1 MFSFLSPFPFLGF
14 HAPPNPPSG
23 WDDCGGRSSCVWGN
37 GFRSRAEPALVGG
50 PVWHAGGSGG
60 RREKF
65 PGTDPVGSIP
75 RIDGSCLAAFRPSR
89 LGSGDQPLEPNQCG
103 WMGAGAL
110 AGKEPSIWRPSV
122 AGKSTFPCGRS
133 RLEIRPKRGTGSSG
147 MDDFR
152 PLPKQS
158 VRIPSARS
166 LGSLFANRTLPRSA
180 PSQLDC
186 RGAMGFK
193 TTNGGSRYFS
203 GWKGRFGLAV
213 LPTLGGRTL
222 DRMLLGAAWALGGF
236 GGLELAAQT
245 RQACIDPVA
254 VAARWADQNAPVT
267 DEAHDSVLD
276 VLLHWSKSPLD
287 LNALPVAAWVDLPF
301 LTLEQGVS
309 LSDYRSR
316 GGPLLDWIELDLV
329 DRMDSCAVWGL
340 KHFTTLESR
349 RLGPTRA
356 VATPAAEWLST
367 GPALQW
373 DWRISKAWGHQSLP
387 LTAPWKGQM
396 GWGVFRLAWLQST
409 SSPLALHFQKRIP
422 QWQISATLSGSFTA
436 PHGTFRTQWTPIS
449 GSRWT
454 LENRRSFLPTTGSI
468 QWSLGWELYLPGRA
482 QTAFYVRKKRAPWE
496 TPKWDGSARWQKT
509 QGLSIWRAQ
518 WNWTSDS
525 GWRAAAS
532 VQRAGTALRWS
543 QSGSWNQTG
552 RSELLEATL
561 RWSDRF
567 GNWTLGAAWV
577 YAWPDRPTLYGSRPY
592 GSQPWVLSAS
602 WNRTWKAW
610 RFQVRTS
617 ADPGGL
623 SAKLGIR
630 YAPTWTWKFSQKS
643 G

>member
-1 MFSFLSPFPFLGF
+1 VARKPPFAF
-14 HAPPNPPSG
+14 G
-23 WDDCGGRSSCVWGN
+23 WRDV
-37 GFRSRAEPALVGG
+37 
-50 PVWHAGGSGG
+50 
-60 RREKF
+60 
-65 PGTDPVGSIP
+65 
-75 RIDGSCLAAFRPSR
+75 
-89 LGSGDQPLEPNQCG
+89 
-103 WMGAGAL
+103 
-110 AGKEPSIWRPSV
+110 
-122 AGKSTFPCGRS
+122 
-133 RLEIRPKRGTGSSG
+133 EIRPNRGAGPGG
-147 MDDFR
+147 MDGVR
-152 PLPKQS
+152 PVPKRPG
-158 VRIPSARS
+158 RIPSAWS
-166 LGSLFANRTLPRSA
+166 VGGLFAHRTLPRSA
-180 PSQLDC
+180 PAQLD
-186 RGAMGFK
+186 RGGAMDFKATNRRSGF
-193 TTNGGSRYFS
+193 FS
-203 GWKGRFGLAV
+203 GRKGCFGLAFFP
-213 LPTLGGRTL
+213 LLGGGTLG
-222 DRMLLGAAWALGGF
+222 RMLLGVAWAFRGL

-245 RQACIDPVA
+245 RHSCVDPMA

-276 VLLHWSKSPLD
+276 VLLRWTQAPLD

-340 KHFTTLESR
+340 KHYTTLESTR
-349 RLGPTRA
+349 SGPTRA
-356 VATPAAEWLST
+356 VATPAAQWLST

-396 GWGVFRLAWLQST
+396 GWGAFRLAWLQSS

-422 QWQISATLSGSFTA
+422 YWQFSSTLSGAS
-436 PHGTFRTQWTPIS
+436 PGIRGTFRTQWTPIS

-454 LENRRSFLPTTGSI
+454 LENQRSFPSAGGSS
-468 QWSLGWELYLPGRA
+468 QWNLGWDLNLPGRT
-482 QTAFYVRKKRAPWE
+482 QTAFTIRQKRTPWE
-496 TPKWDGSARWQKT
+496 TAQWDGSARWQKS
-509 QGLSIWRAQ
+509 QGLAIYRAQ
-518 WNWTSDS
+518 WNWTTDS
-525 GWRAAAS
+525 GWRAGAS

-543 QSGSWNQTG
+543 QSGRWNQTG
-552 RSELLEATL
+552 RSELLEGTL
-561 RWSDRF
+561 RWSDRS

-617 ADPGGL
+617 ADPGGI

-630 YAPTWTWKFSQKS
+630 YAPTWAWKFSQKP